1 MSARASAYRAGEASF
16 HKSWGVG
23 IQSEI
28 LYFVV
33 VVVVVVGCGRGWRT
47 TVGTTLL
54 FFFLYLRSKRYS
66 YIVYFSIFFIGTGV
80 GSAFLLSSLLSLSLL
95 VKSHL
100 QVFFGLFCMR
110 VVPPRKDYIVIS
122 PFKLPLVSHVM

>member
-16 HKSWGVG
+16 HKSWGGG

-28 LYFVV
+28 LYFVVVVV

-54 FFFLYLRSKRYS
+54 FFFLYLRCKRYS

-80 GSAFLLSSLLSLSLL
+80 GSAFLLLSSLLSLL

-100 QVFFGLFCMR
+100 QVVFLACF
-110 VVPPRKDYIVIS
+110 V
-122 PFKLPLVSHVM
+122 